1 MCKAVATHV
10 DADNIAAIVDP
21 ESLGRLRSRSAQ
33 EYHTPIEQGI
43 TNFLTGDGCEPRN
56 LFVIVH
62 APSQR
67 LSVMEINWGALPFA
81 VTLSVSYRHGVVSPT
96 IAALTGDWACDILT

>member
-1 MCKAVATHV
+1 
-10 DADNIAAIVDP
+10 
-21 ESLGRLRSRSAQ
+21 
-33 EYHTPIEQGI
+33 
-43 TNFLTGDGCEPRN
+43 